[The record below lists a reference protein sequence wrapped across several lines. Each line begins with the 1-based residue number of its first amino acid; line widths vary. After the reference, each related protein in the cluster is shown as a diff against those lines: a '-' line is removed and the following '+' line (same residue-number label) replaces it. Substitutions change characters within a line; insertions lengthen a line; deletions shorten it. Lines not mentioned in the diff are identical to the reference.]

1 MPSPHEGILDSMG
14 GDLPP
19 KKSLSVLKAVRSIF
33 TLSWPERSDKPLRPT
48 AYLDGLR
55 GFAAFLV
62 YWHHHELFCHAS
74 TDGALFARFE
84 HAWGW
89 KGHFHFVTFPWVRN
103 FFSGGHIAVAVF
115 YVISGYVL
123 SVKPLSLIHA
133 GEHLKVADNLGSA
146 FFRRW
151 FRLFIPIIV
160 TTFLFMTSWHLFGIW
175 LSTNQKEPTYGAE
188 LWKWF
193 VEFKNFSFLFKEN
206 QPWVEVNRHLWSIG
220 LEMRGS
226 VIVYMALLS
235 LMRATTKARLL
246 CELGLV
252 YYFIYIVDGYY
263 GALFMAGMLQA
274 DLDLLARWENGGF
287 PHFLRR
293 LERYKTFIYYHLFFV
308 GLWLA
313 GVPSFTRV
321 VDDLRENPGWH
332 WAEYLTPQ
340 AVFDYK
346 WFYLFWAANMI
357 VASVP
362 RIRWLKRFFETR
374 FCQYLG
380 RISYALYLVHGPI
393 INTLGDRLY
402 FAVGWIRPAAI
413 DQQMLASWANIW
425 PLPRT
430 GPLGLEVS
438 FLVPHLILLPFTI
451 WVADLVTRFVD
462 EPTVKFA
469 QWLYRK
475 TLGGGPQEKPQDTM
489 RLA

>member
-1 MPSPHEGILDSMG
+1 MPSPHEGILDSMA
-14 GDLPP
+14 GDVPT
-19 KKSLSVLKAVRSIF
+19 KKTLSWLRVLRSVF
-33 TLSWPERSDKPLRPT
+33 SLSWPERSDKPLRPT

-62 YWHHHELFCHAS
+62 YWHHHELFSHAATS
-74 TDGALFARFE
+74 DALFARFE
-84 HAWGW
+84 HSWGW
-89 KGHFHFVTFPWVRN
+89 KGFFHFATFPWVRN

-123 SVKPLSLIHA
+123 SVKPLSLIHN

-160 TTFLFMTSWHLFGIW
+160 TTFLFMTSWHVFDIW
-175 LSTNQKEPTYGAE
+175 LSTNQKQPTYGAE
-188 LWKWF
+188 LWKWYA
-193 VEFKNFSFLFKEN
+193 EFKNFSFIFNMGGE
-206 QPWVEVNRHLWSIG
+206 PWFSYNFHTWSIPV
-220 LEMRGS
+220 EMKGS
-226 VIVYMALLS
+226 IIVYTAVQAFSRLS
-235 LMRATTKARLL
+235 KGARLL
-246 CELGLV
+246 GELGLIF
-252 YYFIYIVDGYY
+252 YFLYIADGWY
-263 GALFMAGMLQA
+263 GAMFTAGLLLS
-274 DLDLLARWENGGF
+274 DLDLLAIKGELPR
-287 PHFLRR
+287 LLLR
-293 LERYKTFIYYHLFFV
+293 LEPYKLFIFYHLLV
-308 GLWLA
+308 ISIYLG
-313 GVPSFTRV
+313 GVPSHSSDLKELRGTR
-321 VDDLRENPGWH
+321 GWY
-332 WAEYLTPQ
+332 YLSYLKPQ

-362 RIRWLKRFFETR
+362 RIPWVKYFFETR

-402 FAVGWIRPAAI
+402 FAVGWIRPLEG
-413 DQQMLASWANIW
+413 DQKMLASWMNIF

-438 FLVPHLILLPFTI
+438 FLVPHIILLPFTI
-451 WVADLVTRFVD
+451 WMADIVTRGVD

-475 TLGGGPQEKPQDTM
+475 TLGGPQEKPEDVM